1 MKIIRFDTIDS
12 TFVEAARQSPTLE
25 SGVYL
30 FTAREQTAGRGQGT
44 HSFYSPKDN
53 GIYATLLL
61 TGDSADVCEPAFSS
75 MINPFAAVVITEA
88 VLRICKDFKDRLGIK
103 WANDLLLDGK
113 KYGGI
118 LSAVTVKEGKLVS
131 IRIGYGINTGYA
143 DMPETLHGRVKT
155 LGLDQVDTEALMI
168 DIAESLVEKLPSVD
182 HEMLYRDYKAYC
194 TTPGRSVMLPDGRCG
209 TAIDVA
215 ADFSLIFSVDG
226 KRPEF
231 TSTTTGIIIF

>member
-1 MKIIRFDTIDS
+1 MEIIRFDTIDS
-12 TFVEAARQSPTLE
+12 TFVEAARQASNLE
-25 SGVYL
+25 SGAYL

-61 TGDSADVCEPAFSS
+61 TGEFADVCEPAFSS
-75 MINPFAAVVITEA
+75 KINPLASVVITEA
-88 VLRICKDFKDRLGIK
+88 VLRSCSDFKDRVGIK

-131 IRIGYGINTGYA
+131 IRIGFGINTGYA
-143 DMPETLHGRVKT
+143 DMPELLHRRVTT
-155 LGLDQVDTEALMI
+155 LGLDATDTESLLI
-168 DIAESLVEKLPSVD
+168 DIAQSLIERLGTAD
-182 HEMLYRDYKAYC
+182 QDALYNEYMEYC
-194 TTPGRSVMLPDGRCG
+194 TTPGRSLMLPDGRCG
-209 TAIDVA
+209 TALGVA
-215 ADFSLIFSVDG
+215 SDFSLIFSVDG

-231 TSTTTGIIIF
+231 TSSTAGIIIL